1 MKKNIALVTGGFS
14 GEAVISYKS
23 AITIDKNLDREK
35 FNVYKIDISP
45 EGWYYETENG
55 KIEIDKNDFSLATGN
70 RKIYLMLFLLACT
83 ERQARMGSCRDI
95 LIHLKF
101 LTPAAM
107 RQLQL

>member
-45 EGWYYETENG
+45 KGWYY
-55 KIEIDKNDFSLATGN
+55 
-70 RKIYLMLFLLACT
+70 
-83 ERQARMGSCRDI
+83 
-95 LIHLKF
+95 
-101 LTPAAM
+101 
-107 RQLQL
+107 